1 MLLVITSIDLAAFKK
16 VAYTVS
22 DPDKRLVTKQLMDP
36 RGKFKPLWWRRI
48 RQCHNSFRWKPNS
61 TKYTFYSYEMVL
73 VITSVDWVFKK
84 DGYSQGL
91 IC

>member
-36 RGKFKPLWWRRI
+36 RGKFK
-48 RQCHNSFRWKPNS
+48 
-61 TKYTFYSYEMVL
+61 L
-73 VITSVDWVFKK
+73 VVVAQDPTMS
-84 DGYSQGL
+84 
-91 IC
+91 